1 MLADANEKEAH
12 ETAEINTIIVE
23 SKAILRC
30 PEVRPASKVSVAFTA
45 HSLNGGYLLTYMTT
59 PDDQENSVS
68 VILPVLN
75 EEKYLAATLAAIT
88 EQDFK
93 GDFEIILALGPSKDQ
108 TNTIAAQLA
117 QQDSRIKLIQ
127 NPSGKTASALNAA
140 IAAAIHPIIV
150 RVDGHALLPK
160 DYIRIA
166 VKTLLETGAVNVGGI
181 MAAQGET
188 LFEKSVALAMRSPVG
203 VGGSRFHIGGQAG
216 PTDTVYLGV
225 FLKSA
230 INAIGG
236 FDPAFIRAQD
246 WELNFRLRKNG
257 GVVYFQPDLHVT
269 YRPRSSVRALA
280 KQYFEYGRWRRE
292 VMRTH
297 PGTINLRYLA
307 PPVTLAISTVGFF
320 AGILFSSIFLIAP
333 IGYLVGVVVSGV
345 IVGKSFATK
354 LMLPIVLL
362 TMHMSWG
369 LGFLTSSKRGLRRG

>member
-1 MLADANEKEAH
+1 
-12 ETAEINTIIVE
+12 
-23 SKAILRC
+23 
-30 PEVRPASKVSVAFTA
+30 
-45 HSLNGGYLLTYMTT
+45 MTT

-88 EQDFK
+88 GQDFK

-108 TNTIAAQLA
+108 TNAIAAQLA

-127 NPSGKTASALNAA
+127 NPSGKTAAALNAA
-140 IAAAIHPIIV
+140 IAAAIHPIVV
-150 RVDGHALLPK
+150 RVDGHAHLPK

-203 VGGSRFHIGGQAG
+203 VGGSRFHTGGEAG

-230 INAIGG
+230 IDAIGG

-257 GVVYFQPDLHVT
+257 GVIYFQPDLHVT

-320 AGILFSSIFLIAP
+320 AGLLFSSIFLIAP

>member
-1 MLADANEKEAH
+1 MLAEAKEKEAH
-12 ETAEINTIIVE
+12 ETVEMSTIIVE
-23 SKAILRC
+23 TKAIRRC
-30 PEVRPASKVSVAFTA
+30 PEERPVSKVSVAFTA

-88 EQDFK
+88 SQDFK
-93 GDFEIILALGPSKDQ
+93 GDFEIILALGPSKDR
-108 TNTIAAQLA
+108 TNEIAAQLA
-117 QQDSRIKLIQ
+117 KEDSRIKLIQ
-127 NPSGKTASALNAA
+127 NPSGKTAAALNAA

-203 VGGSRFHIGGQAG
+203 VGGSRFHTGGEAG

-230 INAIGG
+230 IDAIGG

-257 GVVYFQPDLHVT
+257 GVVYFEPKLHVT
-269 YRPRSSVRALA
+269 YRPRSTVRALA
-280 KQYFEYGRWRRE
+280 KQYFEYGRWRRQ

-297 PGTINLRYLA
+297 SGTVNLRYLA
-307 PPVTLAISTVGFF
+307 PPITLALTSIGLLFGLF
-320 AGILFSSIFLIAP
+320 FSSIFLIAP
-333 IGYLVGVVVSGV
+333 IGYLLGVVISGFV
-345 IVGKSFATK
+345 VGKSFATK
-354 LMLPIVLL
+354 FTLPVVLA

-369 LGFLTSSKRGLRRG
+369 WGFLSSSKRGLRRG

>member
-1 MLADANEKEAH
+1 
-12 ETAEINTIIVE
+12 
-23 SKAILRC
+23 
-30 PEVRPASKVSVAFTA
+30 
-45 HSLNGGYLLTYMTT
+45 MTT

-88 EQDFK
+88 GQDFK

-108 TNTIAAQLA
+108 TNAIAAQLA

-127 NPSGKTASALNAA
+127 NPSGKTAAALNAA

-150 RVDGHALLPK
+150 RVDGHAHLPE

-203 VGGSRFHIGGQAG
+203 VGGSRFHTGGEAG

-230 INAIGG
+230 IDAIGG

-257 GVVYFQPDLHVT
+257 GIVYFQPDLHVT

-320 AGILFSSIFLIAP
+320 AGLLFSSIFLIAP

>member
-1 MLADANEKEAH
+1 
-12 ETAEINTIIVE
+12 
-23 SKAILRC
+23 
-30 PEVRPASKVSVAFTA
+30 
-45 HSLNGGYLLTYMTT
+45 MTT
-59 PDDQENSVS
+59 PDARENSVS

-88 EQDFK
+88 SQDFN
-93 GDFEIILALGPSKDQ
+93 GDFEIILALGPSKDR
-108 TNTIAAQLA
+108 TNEIAAQLA
-117 QQDSRIKLIQ
+117 KEDSRIKLIQ
-127 NPSGKTASALNAA
+127 NPTGKTASALNAA

-150 RVDGHALLPK
+150 RVDGHSLLPK
-160 DYIRIA
+160 NYIEIA
-166 VKTLLETGAVNVGGI
+166 VKTLLETGAVNVGGV

-188 LFEKSVALAMRSPVG
+188 LFEKSVALAMRSPIG
-203 VGGSRFHIGGQAG
+203 VGGSRFHTGGQAG

-257 GVVYFQPDLHVT
+257 GVVYFEPKLHVT
-269 YRPRSSVRALA
+269 YRPRSNVRALA

-307 PPVTLAISTVGFF
+307 PPVTLAITTIGLLL
-320 AGILFSSIFLIAP
+320 GIFLSPIFLIAP
-333 IGYLVGVVVSGV
+333 IGYLVGVVIGGFL
-345 IVGKSFATK
+345 VGKSFATK
-354 LMLPIVLL
+354 IMLPIALI

>member
-1 MLADANEKEAH
+1 MLAEAKEKEAH
-12 ETAEINTIIVE
+12 ETVEMSTIIVE
-23 SKAILRC
+23 TKAIRRC
-30 PEVRPASKVSVAFTA
+30 PEERPVSKVSVAFTA

-59 PDDQENSVS
+59 PDAHENSVS

-88 EQDFK
+88 SQDFK
-93 GDFEIILALGPSKDQ
+93 GDFEIILALGPSKDR
-108 TNTIAAQLA
+108 TNEIAAQLA
-117 QQDSRIKLIQ
+117 KEDSRIKLIQ
-127 NPSGKTASALNAA
+127 NPSGKTAAALNAA

-203 VGGSRFHIGGQAG
+203 VGGSRFHTGGEAG

-230 INAIGG
+230 IDAIGG

-257 GVVYFQPDLHVT
+257 GVVYFEPKLHVT
-269 YRPRSSVRALA
+269 YRPRSTVRALA
-280 KQYFEYGRWRRE
+280 KQYFEYGRWRRQ

-297 PGTINLRYLA
+297 SGTVNLRYLA
-307 PPVTLAISTVGFF
+307 PPITLALTSIGLLFGLF
-320 AGILFSSIFLIAP
+320 FSSIFLIAP
-333 IGYLVGVVVSGV
+333 IGYLVGVVISGFV
-345 IVGKSFATK
+345 VGKSFATK
-354 LMLPIVLL
+354 FTLPIVLA

-369 LGFLTSSKRGLRRG
+369 WGFLSSSKRGLRRG

>member
-1 MLADANEKEAH
+1 MLAEAKEKEAH
-12 ETAEINTIIVE
+12 ETVEMSTIIVE
-23 SKAILRC
+23 TKAIRRC
-30 PEVRPASKVSVAFTA
+30 PEERPVSKVSVAFTA

-59 PDDQENSVS
+59 PDAHENSVS

-88 EQDFK
+88 SQDFK
-93 GDFEIILALGPSKDQ
+93 GDFEIILALGPSKDR
-108 TNTIAAQLA
+108 TNEIAAQLA
-117 QQDSRIKLIQ
+117 KEDSRIKLIQ
-127 NPSGKTASALNAA
+127 NPSGKTAAALNAA

-203 VGGSRFHIGGQAG
+203 VGGSRFHTGGEAG

-230 INAIGG
+230 IDAIGG

-257 GVVYFQPDLHVT
+257 GVVYFEPKLHVT
-269 YRPRSSVRALA
+269 YRPRSTVRALA
-280 KQYFEYGRWRRE
+280 KQYFEYGRWRRQ

-297 PGTINLRYLA
+297 AGTVNLRYLA
-307 PPVTLAISTVGFF
+307 PPITLALTSIGLLF
-320 AGILFSSIFLIAP
+320 GLLFSSIFLIAP
-333 IGYLVGVVVSGV
+333 IGYLVGVVISGFV
-345 IVGKSFATK
+345 VGKSFATK
-354 LMLPIVLL
+354 FTLPIVLA

-369 LGFLTSSKRGLRRG
+369 WGFLSSSKRGLRRG